1 MTIENNSEFPTHVCL
16 AILIFDTDKC
26 AWKTYKLL
34 HQKIIQ
40 MFNSAILI
48 RSVDECEGKTYKLAY

>member
-1 MTIENNSEFPTHVCL
+1 MTIENNSEFPAHVCL

-40 MFNSAILI
+40 MFNSATPI
-48 RSVDECEGKTYKLAY
+48 RSANGKLTS

>member
-1 MTIENNSEFPTHVCL
+1 MTIENNSEFPAHVCL

-34 HQKIIQ
+34 YQKIIQ

-48 RSVDECEGKTYKLAY
+48 RNVDECEWKTYKLAY

>member
-1 MTIENNSEFPTHVCL
+1 MTIENNCEFLAHVCL
-16 AILIFDTDKC
+16 AILTDKC

-40 MFNSAILI
+40 MFNSAIP
-48 RSVDECEGKTYKLAY
+48 SVVRMDNLQASVLKDNTK

>member
-1 MTIENNSEFPTHVCL
+1 MTIENNCDFLAHVCL
-16 AILIFDTDKC
+16 AILTDQC

-34 HQKIIQ
+34 YQKIIQ

-48 RSVDECEGKTYKLAY
+48 RNVDECEWKTYKLAY